1 MVEAENS
8 HSSVESNLRSSSA
21 AHAHQ
26 SSATISSNGVH
37 KVLYDDAEH
46 NDGEPPSEEV
56 RSAAGGTIGKGE
68 NGDLHPGVDPKET
81 REDSTNNHSETKWS
95 SSCHFDDS
103 AELSEELKLL
113 ESRLEEASVLINDKD
128 SRIVEL
134 DALNHKQPSKP
145 VMCNGELL
153 SL

>member
-68 NGDLHPGVDPKET
+68 NGDLHPGVDPYV
-81 REDSTNNHSETKWS
+81 RSIALLQ
-95 SSCHFDDS
+95 S
-103 AELSEELKLL
+103 AEEALENELSEELKLL